1 MMSETQSL
9 LKSTDPMKH
18 KIIYI
23 EGYLLKKYTGY
34 QATENVSSEFLDKL
48 NQGRLYSLSIP
59 VSVYKHSQTSQ
70 TRCRSYLMK
79 LLSYIDSQIANS
91 PNTCKSLANI
101 LLKSSVTANSDKEQT
116 VGLR

>member
-48 NQGRLYSLSIP
+48 NQGRL
-59 VSVYKHSQTSQ
+59 
-70 TRCRSYLMK
+70 M
-79 LLSYIDSQIANS
+79 A
-91 PNTCKSLANI
+91 
-101 LLKSSVTANSDKEQT
+101 
-116 VGLR
+116 

>member
-1 MMSETQSL
+1 
-9 LKSTDPMKH
+9 
-18 KIIYI
+18 
-23 EGYLLKKYTGY
+23 
-34 QATENVSSEFLDKL
+34 
-48 NQGRLYSLSIP
+48 
-59 VSVYKHSQTSQ
+59 
-70 TRCRSYLMK
+70 MK